1 MKEIFENH
9 FATTTSAAT
18 TTMASNDE
26 HNDVAVSNNAD
37 EEEKTDDKPKQ
48 KMSARYNLF
57 RYKSKDISDM
67 SYNCKFK
74 R

>member
-1 MKEIFENH
+1 
-9 FATTTSAAT
+9 
-18 TTMASNDE
+18 MASNDE